1 MPQSYDDAMPPMELM
16 KLVGDLEKFLDD
28 ENNGLN

>member
-1 MPQSYDDAMPPMELM
+1 MRQSYDDAMPPMGLM
-16 KLVGDLEKFLDD
+16 KLVGDLEKLLDD